1 MVQSMTGYGAFTI
14 SSDDYKVTVE
24 VKSLNSKF
32 LEINMKLPRAY
43 MRYEVQLR
51 NYLTQQLVRGKINVA
66 LSTEIMNPQ
75 KHRLDINRRLL
86 KAYHR
91 ELDTIRTDL
100 GLEKEPDLQFLLT
113 LPDVIASSEDVGDPE
128 EYSLIQVALQNAS
141 KDLQDSRTQE
151 GVAIEQDFKVRLE
164 MIRRKCKQVEDMA
177 PGRVRGIRD
186 KMLATLHE
194 LSDNLNVDA
203 NRFEQEL
210 IYFIEKLDITEEVVR
225 LNKHLEYFERVLED
239 SVSQGKKLS
248 FIAQEMGREINT
260 IGSKANDADIQV
272 FVVEMKEELEKIKEQ
287 LNNVL

>member
-1 MVQSMTGYGAFTI
+1 MTGYGAFTI
-14 SSDDYKVTVE
+14 SSDDYKVMVE
-24 VKSLNSKF
+24 IKSLNSKF

-51 NYLTQQLVRGKINVA
+51 NYLTQQLVRGKVNVA
-66 LSTEIMNPQ
+66 LTTEILNPT
-75 KHRLDINRRLL
+75 KHRLDINHRLL
-86 KAYHR
+86 RAYHR
-91 ELDTIRTDL
+91 ELESVRTDL
-100 GLEKEPDLQFLLT
+100 GLEKEPDLQFLLG

-128 EYSLIQVALQNAS
+128 EYALIQVAMQNAS
-141 KDLQDSRTQE
+141 KDLLDSRMQE
-151 GVAIEQDFKVRLE
+151 GVAIEQDFGVRID
-164 MIRRKCKQVEDMA
+164 MIRRKAKIVEEMA
-177 PGRVRGIRD
+177 PGRVRSIRD
-186 KMLATLHE
+186 KMLTTLHE

-260 IGSKANDADIQV
+260 IGSKANDAEMQV
-272 FVVEMKEELEKIKEQ
+272 HVVEMKEELEKIKEQ